1 MPDMLRTKVTSC
13 LKPRLLSASVRCYK
27 YRRAHG
33 ALIRELSEGGIVS
46 MTEREQRTGSEGV
59 KDNVR
64 DELAEAA
71 GYHKEAAPKEEE
83 QAGFGRVKDT
93 VRVRKLSGGERG
105 AKERNRMSAQTTDNG
120 RHQQQSSL
128 KTERGTTTIQDSVVS
143 QVAGMAAQEVEG
155 IRMGSSTTQTV
166 GSIMSAMPGVG
177 SQSESR
183 GVSVEVGEVEAA
195 VDLSMSVEYG
205 RIIHQIAESVRR
217 NVIRRVE
224 GLVGLRVTEVNITVS
239 DIFFPQQEQHQEQ

>member
-13 LKPRLLSASVRCYK
+13 LKPRLLSGSVRCYK

-33 ALIRELSEGGIVS
+33 ALRRELSEGGIES
-46 MTEREQRTGSEGV
+46 MTERDHRTGSG
-59 KDNVR
+59 
-64 DELAEAA
+64 
-71 GYHKEAAPKEEE
+71 G
-83 QAGFGRVKDT
+83 VKDT

-105 AKERNRMSAQTTDNG
+105 AKERNRVSAQTTDNG
-120 RHQQQSSL
+120 RHHQQSPL
-128 KTERGTTTIQDSVVS
+128 KTERGTTTIQDSVVC

-155 IRMGSSTTQTV
+155 IRMGSSTTQAV
-166 GSIMSAMPGVG
+166 GSIMSAVPGVG

-224 GLVGLRVTEVNITVS
+224 SLVGLRVTEVNITVS
-239 DIFFPQQEQHQEQ
+239 DIYFPQQEQHQEQ